1 MATSD
6 FASAFPK
13 VEEEPQPQQET
24 QQQPQEPEK
33 PAPAQPQTTIPQNL
47 LDQAVEETM
56 RGDAVLRSSIA
67 NLQYREKE
75 FAFDQR
81 LARMFAVGGAFKD
94 LKTVRTQEEAI
105 GMAMTKIMLGKSM
118 GMEAAEAINAI
129 DMVKEKISISA
140 QAQASRMKRCGYDW
154 IFEQLDNSG
163 CTLLPMYKG
172 KHIMEV
178 KRDTAGKAMYGAD
191 GLPQLVPARIS
202 FTLEDAK
209 RAKLVKS
216 DGAYETYPR
225 NMYVARCQTN
235 MRRWFAPESLNGVD
249 IPVSEELREM
259 DEPTPA
265 KPVFEKKAEG
275 K

>member
-1 MATSD
+1 MAD
-6 FASAFPK
+6 
-13 VEEEPQPQQET
+13 
-24 QQQPQEPEK
+24 
-33 PAPAQPQTTIPQNL
+33 
-47 LDQAVEETM
+47 
-56 RGDAVLRSSIA
+56 
-67 NLQYREKE
+67 LQFREKQ

-94 LKTVRTQEEAI
+94 LKSVRTQEEGI

-118 GMEAAEAINAI
+118 GMQAAEAINAI

-140 QAQASRMKRCGYDW
+140 QAQASRMKMAGYDW

-163 CTLLPMYKG
+163 CVLLPMKDK

-178 KRDTAGKAMYGAD
+178 KKGPDGKAMYNPD
-191 GLPQLVPARIS
+191 GSPVLVPARIS
-202 FTLEDAK
+202 FTLEDAR
-209 RAKLVKS
+209 RAKLVKN

-225 NMYVARCQTN
+225 NMFVARCQTN

-259 DEPTPA
+259 EELDAPKKPTFDTPLVKKEA
-265 KPVFEKKAEG
+265 K
-275 K
+275 